1 MAKRPAAARGTKGAS
16 ARRTVQCYLCGHRFE
31 VSGMTQSTSCPGCN
45 KPVLVADQEIK
56 SGVRG
61 PIRELRTCG
70 RVVVGRKARLIAER
84 IEAHAGL
91 ECEGIID
98 AKAVVSG
105 ATVRLGPK
113 SVYKGAI
120 SAPRLIVEA
129 GAKVSWSEFSV
140 PSDPAH
146 LAD

>member
-1 MAKRPAAARGTKGAS
+1 MAKRGAASGKGAGV
-16 ARRTVQCYLCGHRFE
+16 RRTVQCYLCGKRFE

-70 RVVVGRKARLIAER
+70 RVIVGKKARLIAER

-91 ECEGIID
+91 DCEGIID

-113 SVYKGAI
+113 AVYKGAL
-120 SAPRLIVEA
+120 SAPRLVVEA
-129 GAKVSWSEFSV
+129 GAKLSWSEVAV
-140 PSDPAH
+140 PSDPAK
-146 LAD
+146 LEG